1 MSTVKHAQSL
11 DQIHNDITGLKLE
24 LEIVHNKKKLL
35 QDDRWERSYYKD
47 ENQVILKTRQ
57 WFTSYYL
64 LTQII
69 PFIYYSITKRIF
81 RNIEPKTLFCN

>member
-35 QDDRWERSYYKD
+35 QDDRWERS
-47 ENQVILKTRQ
+47 
-57 WFTSYYL
+57 
-64 LTQII
+64 
-69 PFIYYSITKRIF
+69 
-81 RNIEPKTLFCN
+81 